1 MRPTQRPM
9 HRSVT
14 LAAALYLL
22 MLPFSKWRYAVHD
35 RRNGLT

>member
-1 MRPTQRPM
+1 MEPWLTL
-9 HRSVT
+9 T

-22 MLPFSKWRYAVHD
+22 MLPLSKWRYAVHD